1 MHFSICKQFGVI
13 SELPDLLRFHG
24 VLMLLQSIC
33 KIHADEP
40 KKYQNSDIMTLSRIP
55 RELIQQLLESS
66 DKILIFNFPLIFNLK
81 RRKYYCKKS
90 IVGLGLI
97 TSKIII
103 HNLCPFANSMGY
115 FLFAQKSH
123 ELFYADFWA
132 FCTCCIVW
140 KGSVKIIFLQRS
152 VLRIR
157 ENIENHY
164 LKSRPQRNF

>member
-1 MHFSICKQFGVI
+1 MSCPIYWIAVSRCSYATLV
-13 SELPDLLRFHG
+13 DL
-24 VLMLLQSIC
+24 QN
-33 KIHADEP
+33 ADEP
-40 KKYQNSDIMTLSRIP
+40 KKYQNSDIMKHSRIP

-81 RRKYYCKKS
+81 MRKYYCKKS

-97 TSKIII
+97 TSKII

-157 ENIENHY
+157 ENRRTTTWSQGLRGIF
-164 LKSRPQRNF
+164 KF